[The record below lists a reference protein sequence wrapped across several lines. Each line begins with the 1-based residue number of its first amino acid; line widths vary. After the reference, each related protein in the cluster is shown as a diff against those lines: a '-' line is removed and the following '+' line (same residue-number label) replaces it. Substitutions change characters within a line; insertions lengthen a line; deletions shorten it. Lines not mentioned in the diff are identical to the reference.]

1 MLRNPVEI
9 ERRLARLGHL
19 EVNKVINIVPT
30 LSGHKG
36 AYVIIPKTNTYLSVP
51 ECIVHPTLANFC
63 LKQASWVNCMSPQS
77 SEMCV
82 IIDQFYKHRN
92 QST

>member
-19 EVNKVINIVPT
+19 EGNKVIGIVPT

-36 AYVIIPKTNTYLSVP
+36 A
-51 ECIVHPTLANFC
+51 H
-63 LKQASWVNCMSPQS
+63 M
-77 SEMCV
+77 
-82 IIDQFYKHRN
+82 
-92 QST
+92 